1 MLDNFIASLLTVE
14 GFAFYLFSALT
25 IGLFLVTVLSKNVLY
40 AMTSLAA
47 AMVLIS
53 GFFFILGADF
63 LGVVQLI
70 VYVGA
75 IMALYSFSM
84 MFFDATKDIKEK
96 NTNPALVFLL
106 GGLSALVLVLMFA
119 APIMNDSL
127 NMANLMVDG
136 KSYLEYIDGNLSRY
150 AQYSLDHDIQA
161 SVASIGNAQSVGVI
175 LFTKYLIPFEV
186 AAVMLLVAMI
196 SGIILAGK
204 KMDNSL
210 TEDLNA
216 DDEIITVKDNK

>member
-1 MLDNFIASLLTVE
+1 MYETV
-14 GFAFYLFSALT
+14 AFYLFSALT
-25 IGLFLVTVLSKNVLY
+25 IGLFLITVFSKNVLY

-47 AMVLIS
+47 GMVLIS

-75 IMALYSFSM
+75 IMALYSFAM
-84 MFFDATKDIKEK
+84 MFFDSTKSIKEK
-96 NTNPALVFLL
+96 NTSPALIFIL
-106 GGLSALVLVLMFA
+106 GGLSALSLVLMFA
-119 APIMNDSL
+119 APIYNES
-127 NMANLMVDG
+127 
-136 KSYLEYIDGNLSRY
+136 
-150 AQYSLDHDIQA
+150 IQA
-161 SVASIGNAQSVGVI
+161 LYPMHEGVGNAQDVGIV

-204 KMDNSL
+204 KMDQSL
-210 TEDLNA
+210 TKDTCV
-216 DDEIITVKDNK
+216 DDEILTKKDVK

>member
-1 MLDNFIASLLTVE
+1 MLENFLASLMTIE
-14 GFAFYLFSALT
+14 GFAFYLFSVLT
-25 IGLFLVTVLSKNVLY
+25 IGLFLVTVMSKNVLY

-75 IMALYSFSM
+75 IMALYSFAM

-106 GGLSALVLVLMFA
+106 GGLSAVVLVLMFA
-119 APIMNDSL
+119 GPIHSD
-127 NMANLMVDG
+127 A
-136 KSYLEYIDGNLSRY
+136 I
-150 AQYSLDHDIQA
+150 
-161 SVASIGNAQSVGVI
+161 VALYPMHEGVGNAQDVGMV

-186 AAVMLLVAMI
+186 AALMLLVAMI
-196 SGIILAGK
+196 SGIILASK
-204 KMDNSL
+204 KMDDSL
-210 TEDLNA
+210 TEDLGVDEEMMIK
-216 DDEIITVKDNK
+216 DDK